1 MEEDD
6 EVDEDKNKVVGKKRS
21 FKTGFSLDTI
31 DKDDFEDDDDEQ
43 EYVPLAT
50 LKKMRALDDKK
61 DDKIKVQEKDVKVQA
76 KVQAKVEVEVEDD
89 DNDDDDVELKE
100 DKVLN
105 IE

>member
-31 DKDDFEDDDDEQ
+31 DKDDFEDDDDDEQ

-50 LKKMRALDDKK
+50 LKKMRAL